1 MSDWRSEPPT
11 VPTNDT
17 MIGLHNLALDLR
29 ESGASTAVLEVLEN
43 AQKEIWRM
51 RKRIREQL
59 HSSPTTFDN
68 LQNR

>member
-1 MSDWRSEPPT
+1 M
-11 VPTNDT
+11 PTNDT
-17 MIGLHNLALDLR
+17 MIGLHNLALDLQAD
-29 ESGASTAVLEVLEN
+29 GASRHVLEILEN

-51 RKRIREQL
+51 RKRIREHL